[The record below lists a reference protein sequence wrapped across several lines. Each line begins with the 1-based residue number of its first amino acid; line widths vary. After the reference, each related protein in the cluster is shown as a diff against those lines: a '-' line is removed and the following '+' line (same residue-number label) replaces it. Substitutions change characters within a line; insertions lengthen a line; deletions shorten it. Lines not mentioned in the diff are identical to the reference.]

1 MHDLSTWNV
10 LIVDDEPDNRG
21 VLEFVLTT
29 YNAKVRTAETA
40 MQCLKMMEEEI
51 PTLLLADIQ
60 MAGMTGIELLAKI
73 RENEKWNAVPV
84 IAITAYAMPGD
95 KERIL
100 AEGFKG
106 YISKP
111 LSVMELVDQIKA
123 LLTEKASTS

>member
-1 MHDLSTWNV
+1 MHDLSEWNV

-29 YNAKVRTAETA
+29 YQAKVRTAETA
-40 MQCLKMMEEEI
+40 PQCLQMMEEQA

-60 MAGMTGIELLAKI
+60 MAGMSGIELLAKI
-73 RENEKWNAVPV
+73 RENDKWNAIPV

-100 AEGFKG
+100 AAGFNG

-111 LSVMELVDQIKA
+111 LSVMQLVDQIQELISQKA
-123 LLTEKASTS
+123 ASP